1 MGYGVGGKLSNARGS
16 PEETTS
22 KANGRFEL
30 LEDLIDE
37 IIDSNRR
44 SDFLESQMP
53 LVKGPLGHELRK
65 KEEPTTHSYASD
77 EFDCPQFQRDI
88 VKKASRLLPYLFYP
102 IPFSSP
108 NAPSPYTRPLT
119 QTQSFYAQI
128 RAIEAETGC
137 YFNDTFMI
145 DTERAVDYAKVWV
158 DTFQRRE
165 RPCEGIGK

>member
-22 KANGRFEL
+22 RANGRFEL

-53 LVKGPLGHELRK
+53 LIKGPLGHELRK
-65 KEEPTTHSYASD
+65 KEEPTIHLYAPD

-88 VKKASRLLPYLFYP
+88 VKVR
-102 IPFSSP
+102 
-108 NAPSPYTRPLT
+108 TH
-119 QTQSFYAQI
+119 
-128 RAIEAETGC
+128 
-137 YFNDTFMI
+137 
-145 DTERAVDYAKVWV
+145 TERNL
-158 DTFQRRE
+158 FQRLQWAANSKIVCRKL
-165 RPCEGIGK
+165 RGIDVLNLQQASWFSL